1 MNVNETLQQIDFKI
15 VYYGP
20 VKSGKTINIVY
31 LHSNLEPKLKGEL
44 VSLQNRTMSFDFFQP
59 EMGTIQGKRLKFHLY
74 DVPGDGDYSNSRR
87 VVLQETDGVVF
98 VVDSQFDR
106 LEANME
112 NLQDLEQY
120 LLSYGHE
127 LAHFPCVVQYNK
139 QDLPN
144 LPPLNILQP
153 RTNRYNFPFFEA
165 IATQGVGVFETLQ
178 AILNSVVKRA
188 VEQLST
194 EE

>member
-1 MNVNETLQQIDFKI
+1 LLYI
-15 VYYGP
+15 
-20 VKSGKTINIVY
+20 
-31 LHSNLEPKLKGEL
+31 HANLAPELRGEL
-44 VSLQNRTMSFDFFQP
+44 VSVTAQEDRIISLDLLQP
-59 EMGTIQGKRLKFHLY
+59 EMGTIQGKRLKFSLY
-74 DVPGDGDYSNSRR
+74 TTPGAVYYSNTRR
-87 VVLQETDGVVF
+87 VVLQEADGVVF

-120 LLSYGHE
+120 LRSYGHE
-127 LAHFPCVVQYNK
+127 LAHFPCVIQYNK

-188 VEQLST
+188 VERFST